1 MFSTYYMGVTLFLRK
16 IEGLTLYLGFILANC
31 STFSLAIM
39 TNNSE
44 PPQKECKLE
53 KINPHGT
60 SSGKAMKYQ

>member
-1 MFSTYYMGVTLFLRK
+1 M
-16 IEGLTLYLGFILANC
+16 LANC

-60 SSGKAMKYQ
+60 FSGKAMKYQ